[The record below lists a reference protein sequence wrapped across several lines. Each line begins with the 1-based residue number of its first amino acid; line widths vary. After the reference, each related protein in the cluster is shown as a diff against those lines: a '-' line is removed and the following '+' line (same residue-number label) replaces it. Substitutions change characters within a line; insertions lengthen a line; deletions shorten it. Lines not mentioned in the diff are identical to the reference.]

1 MKALD
6 PFEMPLQG
14 VRLIE
19 ANAGT
24 GKTYTITTLY
34 LRLLL
39 ERRLETGRILVV
51 TYTNAATA
59 ELRSRVRARIAD
71 LLAALRGTATA
82 SDATIAALAQRR
94 RSAGS
99 VTADCQRLEGALY
112 GFDEAAI
119 FTIHGFCQRILQEH
133 AFESGVAF
141 DAELIGD
148 ERLLI
153 DEVVRDFW
161 TRELYA
167 APPELVSALGPD
179 ISPTTLA
186 RLARIMAT
194 HPDLRVVPERPE
206 VDLAAAIAGDIA
218 LPEALAQRRLQM
230 QIDFVAYAAG
240 ERRARKEAS
249 NTQSFDDL
257 LQRLDLALRG
267 PGAGALAK
275 KIRTRFPAALI
286 DEFQDTDPVQA
297 RIFDAVYRDPGA
309 ALFLIGDPKQAIYG
323 FRGADVFTYVGAK
336 RRVDDDAYALNV
348 NWRSSP
354 GLVRAVNTV
363 FSRARAPF
371 VLPGIPFFG
380 STSGRDGQQGLAGAA
395 AGRAPLRVLFAHSAG
410 RPLERTG
417 RRIRKGSLGWFHT
430 AVAGEITQLLNAD
443 TRIGERRVLPG
454 DVAVLARTNQQS
466 ADMQAALTALGVPS
480 VMYGDKSVFD
490 TAEANAVDRVMRAM
504 ADPGDGAAIASAL
517 LTPILALTGDGL
529 AAARRDEHT
538 WEAWVDRFQSWSE
551 CWKSSGFTV
560 AFRRLLDEQDV
571 LARILSRPGGER
583 SITNVLHLAEMLQQ
597 AAVDARRGP
606 LALIEWLQRMRHDEV
621 ARAEDVGDAA
631 QIRLESDTQALK
643 LITVHKSKG
652 LQYPVVVCPFL
663 WDAMLVHPDD
673 RRYVRWHDPDQ
684 DNRLALDLGSER
696 LAAHEALF
704 KREALAEHLR
714 LLYVALTRAEHLCL
728 VAWGPFVGCAES
740 ALGYLIHQDA
750 DVPADGLIEATKQRI
765 KSLSEEAMR
774 ADVERLAAAS
784 DAAIEV
790 TALSADQP
798 VPFAAAVEAGDDL
811 RLRTMPREVRQ
822 PWRLASFSALAAVE
836 SPLSEPVEE
845 GVDRDEIADEVAATL
860 DESPG
865 AAVRGFPR
873 GRRLG
878 NLVHKLFETIDFT
891 AVEPAALREHAQRLL
906 PGYGVEA
913 QWGDAICGA
922 IGDVLDTPLADQ
934 TPPLTLRQVPNPRR
948 LNELEFVFP
957 VALGAEG
964 GGLLSA
970 AHLAE
975 VFATHG
981 APWLTAY
988 AARVRRLPFPQLAGY
1003 LKGFIDL
1010 VFAHGD
1016 RWFIVDYKTNDLGG
1030 RPADYRAAR
1039 LLPEMQRH
1047 HYVLQYHLYTVA
1059 LHRYLQRRLTGYDY
1073 ARHFGGVLY
1082 LFVRGMAPGHE
1093 PGCGV
1098 FFDRPAAVLVE
1109 SLSETLACP
1118 PAAPPSRRAP

>member
-1 MKALD
+1 MMELD
-6 PFEMPLQG
+6 AFEMPLQG

-39 ERRLETGRILVV
+39 EGRLETARILVV

-71 LLAALRGTATA
+71 LLAALRGTATEI
-82 SDATIAALAQRR
+82 DATIAELLQRR

-99 VTADCQRLEGALY
+99 VAADCQRLEAALY

-167 APPELVSALGPD
+167 APPELVHTLGKD
-179 ISPTTLA
+179 VSPTTLA

-194 HPDLRVVPERPE
+194 HPDLRVVPERPQ
-206 VDLAAAIAGDIA
+206 VDLAAAIAGDTA
-218 LPEALAQRRLQM
+218 LPEALERRRLQM
-230 QIDFVAYAAG
+230 QIDFAAYAAR
-240 ERRARKEAS
+240 ERRDRKEAS

-267 PGAGALAK
+267 PGAGALAE

-297 RIFDAVYRDPGA
+297 RIFEAVYRAPPA

-323 FRGADVFTYVGAK
+323 FRGADVFTYIGAK
-336 RRVDDDAYALNV
+336 RRVDDDAHALNV

-371 VLPGIPFFG
+371 VLPGIPYFG
-380 STSGRDGQQGLAGAA
+380 SRAGRDGGVGLAGAA
-395 AGRAPLRVLFAHSAG
+395 TGRAPLRVLFANGAG
-410 RPLERTG
+410 RPLDRTS
-417 RRIRKGSLGWFHT
+417 RRLKKGSLGWFHA
-430 AVAGEITQLLNAD
+430 AVAGEITQLLNAN
-443 TRIGERRVLPG
+443 TRIGGRRVVPG
-454 DVAVLARTNQQS
+454 DVALLSRTNQQS

-490 TAEANAVDRVMRAM
+490 TAEAKAVDRVMRAM

-517 LTPILALTGDGL
+517 LTPILGLTGDGL
-529 AAARRDEHT
+529 AAARRDEHV
-538 WEAWVDRFQSWSE
+538 WEAWVDRFQSWGE

-571 LARILSRPGGER
+571 LARTLSRPGGER
-583 SITNVLHLAEMLQQ
+583 SLTNVLHLGEMLQQ

-606 LALIEWLQRMRHDEV
+606 LALIEWLQRMCHDEI
-621 ARAEDVGDAA
+621 ARADDVGDAA

-673 RRYVRWHDPDQ
+673 KRYVRWHDPDQ
-684 DNRLALDLGSER
+684 EHRLTLDLGSEQF
-696 LAAHEALF
+696 AAHEAVF

-728 VAWGPFVGCAES
+728 VAWGPFVGCEES
-740 ALGYLIHQDA
+740 ALGYLIHQHADA
-750 DVPADGLIEATKQRI
+750 SADGLVDATKQRI
-765 KSLSEEAMR
+765 KSLSGEAMR

-790 TALSADQP
+790 TELSADQP
-798 VPFAAAVEAGDDL
+798 VPFAATAEAGDDL
-811 RLRTMPREVRQ
+811 RLRTMSRAVRQ

-836 SPLSEPVEE
+836 SPLTEPVEE
-845 GVDRDEIADEVAATL
+845 GVDRDEIADEVAATP
-860 DESPG
+860 DEP
-865 AAVRGFPR
+865 ADEAVRGFPR
-873 GRRLG
+873 GRRIG
-878 NLVHKLFETIDFT
+878 SLVHKLFETIDFPT
-891 AVEPAALREHAQRLL
+891 VEAAALRERAQRLL
-906 PGYGVEA
+906 REYGVEA
-913 QWGDAICGA
+913 QWGEAICSA
-922 IGDVLDTPLADQ
+922 ISDVLDTPLGDQ
-934 TPPLTLRQVPNPRR
+934 IPSLTLRQIPSSRR

-957 VALGAEG
+957 VALGADG
-964 GGLLSA
+964 GGLLTA

-975 VFATHG
+975 VFAAHG
-981 APWLTAY
+981 AAWLTAY

-1016 RWFIVDYKTNDLGG
+1016 RWFLVDYKTNDLGG
-1030 RPADYRAAR
+1030 RPGDYRGAR

-1047 HYVLQYHLYTVA
+1047 HYVLQYHLYSVA

-1093 PGCGV
+1093 RGCGV
-1098 FFDRPAAVLVE
+1098 FFDRPAPSLIE
-1109 SLSETLACP
+1109 SLSERLARP
-1118 PAAPPSRRAP
+1118 PVASPSRRAP